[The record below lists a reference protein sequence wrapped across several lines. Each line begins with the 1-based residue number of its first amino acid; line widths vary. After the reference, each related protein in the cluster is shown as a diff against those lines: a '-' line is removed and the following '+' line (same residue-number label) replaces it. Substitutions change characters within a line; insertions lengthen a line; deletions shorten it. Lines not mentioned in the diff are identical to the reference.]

1 MPEHLESRALL
12 APLVG
17 RDTNDPQMKDG
28 DPANPQWD
36 MEKVAA
42 DVAWTLYTGQ
52 PKNVVAVMDYGIDY
66 THEDFGSSL
75 AGVRGQL
82 WDRAL
87 FGVDQQILASKRGR
101 DEINNVDGSKPGNEG
116 ATKPNAG
123 EYWGNHAAGIIGAL
137 TNNSL
142 GVAGMNWSIQLL
154 SSKVLQG
161 PDPYDVPGFNLG
173 VLQRAVDH
181 TRYLRAVTPTNEQLI
196 RAVAFGYSTE
206 PGIDYGDPFPIWA
219 QLGQQGSPGISD
231 PVKGILVTVPAGD
244 FGPDNVWAPL
254 PKYYSRGIWDPNP
267 NPPDSGN
274 FAALGSTYN
283 KTSGGDGYALGSTDN
298 VIVVGATDHSDSRWN
313 KTSNIPRIDIYAPG
327 VSIISVGDVPGV
339 KYATIDGT
347 REAAAHVAGA
357 IGLIYDAATQHG
369 KTVTYHEV
377 RRALI
382 QGGDDIGLDAPRLN
396 LLGALRY
403 LGLDK
408 KPSSPGARTIAIS
421 GGSISEGDSG
431 ITSATFKLALNNS
444 VTAPLSISVRID
456 DGTAMSTTGDYVRP
470 ANGIMTVVIPAGKK
484 EQTFSV
490 SVYGD
495 RRIEQNETFTATIVN
510 PPAGLT
516 VLAGSATQTIL
527 NDDAFP
533 TIQMGPDVRVTEGAG
548 GITVGR
554 IQVFLSKAIPDL
566 VTATYTLTPGTA
578 LAGGDFVRPVTPQ
591 TVVFRPNT
599 TSQWIN
605 VQVIGDGTVE
615 ADETFG
621 VTLQSLVNAT
631 LGAKTTAT
639 VTIVDD
645 DGPVVSVLPA
655 QVRALAGGAS
665 VLIFTITLSK
675 PAVSPV
681 SIAYRAIDGTAV
693 SGAPGT
699 GDYLLLAGTL
709 SFAVGERVKT
719 TTVTIQPRRPG
730 EAYPKRFT
738 LELSSPV
745 NAKLSG
751 GASVQTVLGII
762 S

>member
-1 MPEHLESRALL
+1 
-12 APLVG
+12 
-17 RDTNDPQMKDG
+17 
-28 DPANPQWD
+28 
-36 MEKVAA
+36 
-42 DVAWTLYTGQ
+42 
-52 PKNVVAVMDYGIDY
+52 
-66 THEDFGSSL
+66 
-75 AGVRGQL
+75 
-82 WDRAL
+82 
-87 FGVDQQILASKRGR
+87 
-101 DEINNVDGSKPGNEG
+101 
-116 ATKPNAG
+116 
-123 EYWGNHAAGIIGAL
+123 
-137 TNNSL
+137 
-142 GVAGMNWSIQLL
+142 
-154 SSKVLQG
+154 
-161 PDPYDVPGFNLG
+161 
-173 VLQRAVDH
+173 
-181 TRYLRAVTPTNEQLI
+181 
-196 RAVAFGYSTE
+196 
-206 PGIDYGDPFPIWA
+206 
-219 QLGQQGSPGISD
+219 
-231 PVKGILVTVPAGD
+231 
-244 FGPDNVWAPL
+244 
-254 PKYYSRGIWDPNP
+254 
-267 NPPDSGN
+267 
-274 FAALGSTYN
+274 
-283 KTSGGDGYALGSTDN
+283 
-298 VIVVGATDHSDSRWN
+298 
-313 KTSNIPRIDIYAPG
+313 
-327 VSIISVGDVPGV
+327 
-339 KYATIDGT
+339 
-347 REAAAHVAGA
+347 
-357 IGLIYDAATQHG
+357 
-369 KTVTYHEV
+369 
-377 RRALI
+377 
-382 QGGDDIGLDAPRLN
+382 
-396 LLGALRY
+396 
-403 LGLDK
+403 
-408 KPSSPGARTIAIS
+408 
-421 GGSISEGDSG
+421 
-431 ITSATFKLALNNS
+431 
-444 VTAPLSISVRID
+444 
-456 DGTAMSTTGDYVRP
+456 MSTTGDYVRP